1 MLQAPWKTERQI
13 GHVKSSF
20 SSIVTQVCADWFGRE
35 REAMRLSEC
44 GRGTVLTFAHSFNRS
59 LAQQLQQ
66 MAAQLSLFRE
76 LRGFLVGLDTDIEA
90 LRTCLQST
98 RVS

>member
-1 MLQAPWKTERQI
+1 
-13 GHVKSSF
+13 
-20 SSIVTQVCADWFGRE
+20 
-35 REAMRLSEC
+35 
-44 GRGTVLTFAHSFNRS
+44 
-59 LAQQLQQ
+59 